1 MPFSGPKWPTCYEH
15 IFLVQTIIITFT
27 YLLALFIVQNLKKNS
42 YSRYRVMRMCHFWS
56 ENGPYSPNNFFFFR
70 KKLLISF
77 SSSYWPLSLCKFFKK
92 LLQLIQSYEDVPFLG
107 PKWPIFPN
115 ENSFRKPVNKPC
127 SFHSCLSISQKSKS
141 DINVLMKYWQ
151 LKNTEISLAE
161 IHFWL

>member
-1 MPFSGPKWPTCYEH
+1 MTQNGPIVLNKFFWNKTLLLLSPTYWPFSLSK
-15 IFLVQTIIITFT
+15 I
-27 YLLALFIVQNLKKNS
+27 LKKILTADIES
-42 YSRYRVMRMCHFWS
+42 WGCAIFGLKMVHI
-56 ENGPYSPNNFFFFR
+56 PQFFFFR

-77 SSSYWPLSLCKFFKK
+77 SSTYWPLSLCRFFKK

-141 DINVLMKYWQ
+141 DINVLRKYWQ